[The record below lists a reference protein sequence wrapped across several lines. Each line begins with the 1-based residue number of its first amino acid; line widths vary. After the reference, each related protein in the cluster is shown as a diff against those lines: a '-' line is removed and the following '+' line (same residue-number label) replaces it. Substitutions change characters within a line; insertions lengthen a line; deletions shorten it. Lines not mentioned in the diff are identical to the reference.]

1 METWSDFE
9 TTKQQIVVAAKS
21 VFVKY
26 GYNKVSMDD
35 IAKAFGKS
43 RSTLY
48 HYFKNKK
55 DVFELIAL
63 GEFRNILCIA
73 EKQIS
78 ENKTIQENLIAYY
91 GKKAETMNRLIEAYS
106 SIVEEIRAHD
116 DLFFKI
122 GKMQVEE
129 EVNVLKCILDWA
141 LVNKQ
146 IALHKDRDVDFLSH
160 VLVTAL
166 RSFEQEILLQGK
178 YSSYKA
184 NLSILVDILCKGLQ

>member
-9 TTKQQIVVAAKS
+9 STKQQIVLAAKS

-55 DVFELIAL
+55 DIFELIAFA
-63 GEFRNILCIA
+63 EFRNILCLA
-73 EKQIS
+73 EKQVT
-78 ENKTIQENLIAYY
+78 EDKTIQENLIAYY
-91 GKKAETMNRLIEAYS
+91 GKKADTSNKLIQAYS
-106 SIVEEIRAHD
+106 SIIEEIRAHD
-116 DLFFKI
+116 DVFFKI
-122 GKMQVEE
+122 SKMQVEE
-129 EVNVLKCILDWA
+129 EANVLKIILSWA
-141 LVNKQ
+141 MEKKQ
-146 IALHKDRDVDFLSH
+146 IASRKDRDIDFIAH

-166 RSFEQEILLQGK
+166 RSFEQEVFTQKK
-178 YSSYKA
+178 YSTYKA
-184 NLSILVDILCKGLQ
+184 KLSILVDILCKGLQ